1 MKECGLQVFY
11 PSITPDM
18 IPCNRFGKMYVNSKP
33 IVGIFGTS
41 SHQGKF
47 TLQLELLK
55 SFSLDYKISLIG
67 TEPTSPLFGMNFCF
81 PMGYH
86 STVETVSYDSIFI
99 LNDMIHQLS
108 TKDVDLILVCSQY
121 ASIPFD
127 TSNISMFTNCQYD
140 FLMGTQ
146 PEAIVLTI
154 NPFDDIN
161 YIKRTIMFLE
171 SAVDAKVVAI
181 VIYPVNFTN
190 DWTGFYGK
198 KHILTIDEYI
208 ELKNKYERSFN
219 IPVLSLNDNI
229 DVLKEIILDYFS

>member
-1 MKECGLQVFY
+1 MVKTILR
-11 PSITPDM
+11 T
-18 IPCNRFGKMYVNSKP
+18 YV
-33 IVGIFGTS
+33 VT
-41 SHQGKF
+41 
-47 TLQLELLK
+47 
-55 SFSLDYKISLIG
+55 
-67 TEPTSPLFGMNFCF
+67 
-81 PMGYH
+81 MGYH

-146 PEAIVLTI
+146 LEAIVLTI